1 MSEYPYIK
9 FDTKAQP
16 KRPEG
21 LRAPIFGAEGHEI
34 PTPGAEAIAEDY
46 TSVHRKT
53 TDPQQKSPVIDF
65 LKQEIAPRNWEAS
78 DARKFGKPLMSKG
91 EFAAY
96 QPWDTA
102 KWPDTPN
109 ERFAKSVVSGI
120 EIAGEITNPPV
131 TGPLIQDFMEAE
143 YDKSLH
149 TTTDKK
155 PVDSCKVFMN
165 NAEFQKMKKYMQ
177 TEIDTIAAAYIANIY
192 SKLERMSDKKMKD
205 ANYAVEL
212 KQDENKKKLESKI
225 LEIKQRK
232 LKKATQASARLKQE
246 MDKQYNNLKNS
257 IESNI
262 KEMLNSTSKVIQKFK
277 IEDAN
282 NPISGEMSQGLY
294 TPSRLLKEITQV
306 STGLDGTV
314 KTIRANFK
322 QAINDINTEYDA
334 DHKGLDADLKNLDN
348 NEDDGAAKSKE
359 IYDKEKGEALV
370 LTKTFLRERIAKH
383 GFVFPSDEAN
393 RVNIFY
399 RKTSASGEGGELS
412 VQMRNIK
419 GYLVA
424 ISWASG
430 TPGITDKTTIVLDDP
445 KYESSR
451 GQNVTIT
458 ITDTC
463 FAEAPPETANVSIE
477 DTSGPAEEA
486 PAEEEAPAQEGG
498 YRYIRSSNNIGFSN
512 NRYFDSVSSDHF

>member
-16 KRPEG
+16 SRPEG
-21 LRAPIFGAEGHEI
+21 LRAPIFGASDHGV
-34 PTPGAEAIAEDY
+34 PTPGGEAIAEDY
-46 TSVHRKT
+46 TSIHRKT
-53 TDPQQKSPVIDF
+53 TDAQQKSPVIDF
-65 LKQEIAPRNWEAS
+65 LKNEVAPRNYEATP
-78 DARKFGKPLMSKG
+78 AMKFGKPLMSKG
-91 EFAAY
+91 EFRAY
-96 QPWDTA
+96 QPWDME

-109 ERFAKSVVSGI
+109 ETFAKSVVSGI
-120 EIAGEITNPPV
+120 ELSGDITNPPV
-131 TGPLIQDFMEAE
+131 VGPLIQDFMEAE
-143 YDKSLH
+143 YDKSLQ
-149 TTTDKK
+149 TTDDKK

-192 SKLERMSDKKMKD
+192 SKLERMSDKKMKE
-205 ANYAVEL
+205 ANHSVEMQQL
-212 KQDENKKKLESKI
+212 ENKKKLESKM

-232 LKKATQASARLKQE
+232 LKKATMASAKLKQE
-246 MDKQYNNLKNS
+246 MDKQYNNLKTS
-257 IESNI
+257 IESQI
-262 KEMLNSTSKVIQKFK
+262 KEMLASTSKVIQKFK

-294 TPSRLLKEITQV
+294 TPSRLLKEIQQA
-306 STGLDGTV
+306 SSNLDGTV
-314 KTIRANFK
+314 KTIRDNFK
-322 QAINDINTEYDA
+322 SAITDINTEYDA
-334 DHKGLDADLKNLDN
+334 DHKALDSDIKNLDN
-348 NEDDGAAKSKE
+348 NEDDGAKKTKE
-359 IYDKEKGEALV
+359 VYDKEKEEALV

-383 GFVFPSDEAN
+383 GFVFPNDEAS

-412 VQMRNIK
+412 VQQRNIK

-445 KYESSR
+445 NYPTSQ

-477 DTSGPAEEA
+477 DTSAPAEEA
-486 PAEEEAPAQEGG
+486 PAAEEAPQEGG
-498 YRYIRSSNNIGFSN
+498 NRYLKTNYVGFSN
-512 NRYFDSVSSDHF
+512 NRYFDSASSDHF